1 VMNCVFLPS
10 LDAVGETCRAF
21 IHVSSADWSTTLS

>member
-21 IHVSSADWSTTLS
+21 IHVSSV